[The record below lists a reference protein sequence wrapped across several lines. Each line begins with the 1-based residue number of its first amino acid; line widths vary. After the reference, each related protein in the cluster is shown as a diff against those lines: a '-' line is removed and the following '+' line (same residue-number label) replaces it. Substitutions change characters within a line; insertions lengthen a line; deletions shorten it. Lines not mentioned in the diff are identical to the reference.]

1 MAKRFKS
8 ALWVAAFV
16 ALLWFSGVA
25 DPEASKGIENPLDG
39 RTDLVSKGKTLFN
52 IHCSHCHGPN
62 AVQGERKRDLRRL
75 SRRYQ
80 DSMPAVFYQTV
91 TTGRTAKGMPS
102 WKGILNDE
110 TLWTIFT
117 FLETVQLMP

>member
-1 MAKRFKS
+1 MKKRFKS
-8 ALWVAAFV
+8 GLWVAAFV

-25 DPEASKGIENPLDG
+25 YPEASNGIENPFDG
-39 RTDLVSKGKTLFN
+39 RTQLISKGKTLFN

-75 SRRYQ
+75 SQRYQ
-80 DSMPAVFYQTV
+80 DRMPAVYYQTV
-91 TTGRTAKGMPS
+91 TTGRAAKGMPA

-117 FLETVQLMP
+117 FLETVQKGS